1 MGHTSKRSLLLLTI
15 LGALGLHG
23 VSAFEE
29 RLTTPAADKKP
40 HIVLIL
46 VDDWGWANVG
56 YHRAE
61 STPEVFTPNI
71 DSLVK
76 MGVELDQ
83 VSGACV
89 RVCVRACVCACVRR
103 VHLSGTVDL
112 CWDTFFSSHVCN
124 MCGKAE
130 HGISMKGYY
139 VI

>member
-1 MGHTSKRSLLLLTI
+1 MDTWKRSLLLLTI

-61 STPEVFTPNI
+61 STPEVVTPNI

-89 RVCVRACVCACVRR
+89 RVCVCACLFFLFTSEPKLH
-103 VHLSGTVDL
+103 HLI
-112 CWDTFFSSHVCN
+112 
-124 MCGKAE
+124 A
-130 HGISMKGYY
+130 
-139 VI
+139 